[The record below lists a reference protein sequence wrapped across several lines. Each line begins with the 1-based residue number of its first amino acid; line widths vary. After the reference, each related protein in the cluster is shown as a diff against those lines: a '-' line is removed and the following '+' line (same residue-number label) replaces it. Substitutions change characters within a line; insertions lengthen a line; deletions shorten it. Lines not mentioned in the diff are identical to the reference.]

1 MIMAIVN
8 EQKEIEIINKDIKRG
23 NDRVAISRL
32 NTLQKQAQNRVYYLN
47 KKLTSNT
54 LSSAER
60 YTVEQQLALAKK
72 DLSQVKKS
80 VSVIKAGIKDPQH
93 VRTATAFNKLNLIVS
108 RQKAEKEIVRKAQS
122 RASKDAFAKGENAP
136 IVTLTSIKTTERI
149 QNLMTNLLLNN
160 PDLSMFSADKVNE
173 WNKKL
178 KTLGVDLFS
187 DIQAIF
193 KEGKRYNSGDAFEG
207 VMDIIDEYSERLEI
221 NRDSLSIDQ
230 VRELNQV
237 INEINEAMR
246 G

>member
-8 EQKEIEIINKDIKRG
+8 EQLDIKIINKDIQRG

-47 KKLTSNT
+47 KKLLSNT

-60 YTVEQQLALAKK
+60 YTVEQQLSLAKK

-80 VSVIKAGIKDPQH
+80 VKVIKSGIKDPQH
-93 VRTATAFNKLNLIVS
+93 VRTATAFNNLNLIVS
-108 RQKAEKEIVRKAQS
+108 RQKAEKNLVRKAQS
-122 RASKDAFAKGENAP
+122 KASKEAYAKGEKAP
-136 IVTLTSIKTTERI
+136 IITLTSIKTTERI

-160 PDLSMFSADKVNE
+160 PDLSMFSADNVAE

-178 KTLGVDLFS
+178 KPLGVDLYS

-207 VMDIIDEYSERLEI
+207 VMDIVEEYSERLEV
-221 NRDSLSIDQ
+221 NRESLSIEQ
-230 VRELNQV
+230 VRDLNQV
-237 INEINEAMR
+237 INEINEALR

>member
-1 MIMAIVN
+1 MAILN

-32 NTLQKQAQNRVYYLN
+32 NTLQKQAQSRVYYLN
-47 KKLTSNT
+47 KKLLSNT

-60 YTVEQQLALAKK
+60 YTVEEQLSIAKK
-72 DLSQVKKS
+72 DFSQVKKS
-80 VSVIKAGIKDPQH
+80 VKVIKAGIKDPQH

-122 RASKDAFAKGENAP
+122 KASKEAYAKGERAP
-136 IVTLTSIKTTERI
+136 IITLTSIKTTERI

-160 PDLSMFSADKVNE
+160 PDLSMFTADKVAE

-178 KTLGVDLFS
+178 KPLGVDLYS
-187 DIQAIF
+187 DVKAIF
-193 KEGKRYNSGDAFEG
+193 KEGKRYNSGDAFEE
-207 VMDIIDEYSERLEI
+207 VMDIIDEYSERLEV
-221 NRDSLSIDQ
+221 NRESLSTDQ

>member
-1 MIMAIVN
+1 MAIVN
-8 EQKEIEIINKDIKRG
+8 EQKQIEIINKDIQRG
-23 NDRVAISRL
+23 NDKVAISRL

-47 KKLTSNT
+47 KKLLSNT

-60 YTVEQQLALAKK
+60 YTVEKQLSLAKK

-108 RQKAEKEIVRKAQS
+108 RQEAEKAIVRKAQS
-122 RASKDAFAKGENAP
+122 KASKEAYAKGEKAP

-178 KTLGVDLFS
+178 KPLGVDLFS

-207 VMDIIDEYSERLEI
+207 VMDIIEEYSERLEI
-221 NRDSLSIDQ
+221 NRESLSIEQ
-230 VRELNQV
+230 VRELNEV

>member
-1 MIMAIVN
+1 MAIVN
-8 EQKEIEIINKDIKRG
+8 EQKQIEIINKDIQRG

-32 NTLQKQAQNRVYYLN
+32 NKLKKQAYNRVYYLN
-47 KKLTSNT
+47 KKLLSNT

-60 YTVEQQLALAKK
+60 YTVAQQLSLAKK

-80 VSVIKAGIKDPQH
+80 VKVIKSGIKDPQH

-108 RQKAEKEIVRKAQS
+108 RREAEKAIVRKAQS
-122 RASKDAFAKGENAP
+122 KATKEAHAKGEKAP
-136 IVTLTSIKTTERI
+136 IITLTSLKTTERI

-160 PDLSMFSADKVNE
+160 PDLSMFSAEKVAE
-173 WNKKL
+173 WNKRL
-178 KTLGVDLFS
+178 KPLGVDLLS

-221 NRDSLSIDQ
+221 NRESLSIEQ

-237 INEINEAMR
+237 INEIDEAMR

>member
-8 EQKEIEIINKDIKRG
+8 EQKQIEIINKDIKRG

-47 KKLTSNT
+47 KKLLSNT

-60 YTVEQQLALAKK
+60 YTVAQQLSIAKK

-80 VSVIKAGIKDPQH
+80 VKVIKAGIKDPQH
-93 VRTATAFNKLNLIVS
+93 VRTATAFNNLNLIVT
-108 RQKAEKEIVRKAQS
+108 RQEAEKAIVRKAQS
-122 RASKDAFAKGENAP
+122 NASKEAYAKGEKAP
-136 IVTLTSIKTTERI
+136 IVTLTSSKTTERI

-160 PDLSMFSADKVNE
+160 PDLSMFSADKVAE

-178 KTLGVDLFS
+178 KPLGVDLLS

-221 NRDSLSIDQ
+221 NRESLSIEQ

>member
-8 EQKEIEIINKDIKRG
+8 EQKQIEIINKDIQRG

-47 KKLTSNT
+47 KKLLNNT

-60 YTVEQQLALAKK
+60 YTVEQQLAIAKK

-80 VSVIKAGIKDPQH
+80 VSVIKAGLKDPQH

-108 RQKAEKEIVRKAQS
+108 RREAEKNLVRKAQS
-122 RASKDAFAKGENAP
+122 KASKEAYTKGEKAP
-136 IVTLTSIKTTERI
+136 IVTFISLKTTERI
-149 QNLMTNLLLNN
+149 QNLMTNLLLKN
-160 PDLSMFSADKVNE
+160 PDLSMFTADKVNE

-178 KTLGVDLFS
+178 KPLGVDLFS

-207 VMDIIDEYSERLEI
+207 VMDIIEEYSERLED
-221 NRDSLSIDQ
+221 NRESLSIEQ

-237 INEINEAMR
+237 INEINEAIR

>member
-1 MIMAIVN
+1 MAIVN
-8 EQKEIEIINKDIKRG
+8 EQKQIEIINKDIKRG

-47 KKLTSNT
+47 KKLLSNT

-60 YTVEQQLALAKK
+60 YTVDQQLSLAKK

-80 VSVIKAGIKDPQH
+80 VKVIKSGIKDPQH
-93 VRTATAFNKLNLIVS
+93 VRTAAAFNKLNLIVS

-122 RASKDAFAKGENAP
+122 KASKEAYAKGERAP
-136 IVTLTSIKTTERI
+136 IITLTSIKTTERI
-149 QNLMTNLLLNN
+149 QNLMTNVLLNN
-160 PDLSMFSADKVNE
+160 PDLSMFSADKVAE

-178 KTLGVDLFS
+178 KPLGVDLFS

-207 VMDIIDEYSERLEI
+207 VMDIVDEYSERLEI
-221 NRDSLSIDQ
+221 NRESLSIDQ

-237 INEINEAMR
+237 INEISEAMR